1 MCLRCKRVND
11 EDDKSDQTTNTT
23 LYVPTMSS
31 FPSLGLNMV
40 FNLDDPSYHDHRP
53 LYEVDAARVM
63 TATAEFTVDEDN
75 TYLCNIDVPAE
86 QLTHSFDIDARCIEG
101 YVAFIDIKIRSIKK
115 SAPITV
121 TIGRRANQIT
131 TFNRL
136 LIEDRH
142 GSPFDPTMPDMTVSL
157 NYLGSKQDSQ

>member
-1 MCLRCKRVND
+1 
-11 EDDKSDQTTNTT
+11 
-23 LYVPTMSS
+23 MS
-31 FPSLGLNMV
+31 
-40 FNLDDPSYHDHRP
+40 FNLDHPSYHDHRP
-53 LYEVDAARVM
+53 LYQVDAARVM

-86 QLTHSFDIDARCIEG
+86 QLMYSFDIDARHTEG
-101 YVAFIDIKIRSIKK
+101 YVAFIDIKIKSIKK

-136 LIEDRH
+136 CIDDRH
-142 GSPFDPTMPDMTVSL
+142 GSPFVPNMPDMTVSPT
-157 NYLGSKQDSQ
+157 YYCSK

>member
-1 MCLRCKRVND
+1 
-11 EDDKSDQTTNTT
+11 
-23 LYVPTMSS
+23 MSS
-31 FPSLGLNMV
+31 FPSLGLNMA
-40 FNLDDPSYHDHRP
+40 FNMDHPSYHDLRP

-86 QLTHSFDIDARCIEG
+86 QLMYSFDIDARHTER

-121 TIGRRANQIT
+121 TVGKRANGIA

-136 LIEDRH
+136 SIDDRH
-142 GSPFDPTMPDMTVSL
+142 GSPFEPDMPDMSVSL
-157 NYLGSKQDSQ
+157 NYHHSEQDSQQSM

>member
-1 MCLRCKRVND
+1 
-11 EDDKSDQTTNTT
+11 
-23 LYVPTMSS
+23 MSS

-40 FNLDDPSYHDHRP
+40 FNLDHPSYHDHRP
-53 LYEVDAARVM
+53 LYQVDAARVM

-75 TYLCNIDVPAE
+75 TFLLDIDVPAE
-86 QLTHSFDIDARCIEG
+86 QLMYSFDIDARHTEG

-121 TIGRRANQIT
+121 TIGRRANQIA

-136 LIEDRH
+136 SIDDRH
-142 GSPFDPTMPDMTVSL
+142 GSPFDPNMPDMTVSM
-157 NYLGSKQDSQ
+157 NYHHSEQDSQ